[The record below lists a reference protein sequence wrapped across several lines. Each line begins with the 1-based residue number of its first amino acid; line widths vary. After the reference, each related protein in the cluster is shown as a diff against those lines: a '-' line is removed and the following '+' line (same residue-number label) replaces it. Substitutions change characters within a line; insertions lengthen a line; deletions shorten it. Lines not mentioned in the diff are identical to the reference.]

1 MQPWENPGDGWYHIE
16 RWGEHPQQT
25 ADGKKYVPVSYTHL
39 DVYKRQI
46 TKEGVK
52 EDNAEAVL
60 KKQDKR
66 RKSFYDSHTNWEW
79 GNPKYFSICLDSG
92 VLGLDLCT
100 SMLVCTVKEAA
111 QLKIW

>member
-1 MQPWENPGDGWYHIE
+1 MA
-16 RWGEHPQQT
+16 R
-25 ADGKKYVPVSYTHL
+25 A
-39 DVYKRQI
+39 I